1 MTSSEVDV
9 LVTEYE
15 VSILPRDDIN
25 RSAWSLNVAYRGHG
39 LYAVIAHRCC
49 LSSSGSWDYEAIPSE
64 REDEWIA
71 EHRFPLEEALRL
83 AAEHAPNVVCN
94 GKTAVELQEWLRE
107 HRAAAGSQV
116 GDR

>member
-49 LSSSGSWDYEAIPSE
+49 LSSSGSWDYEVIPSE

-71 EHRFPLEEALRL
+71 EHRFPLEEALQL

-94 GKTAVELQEWLRE
+94 GMTAVELQEWLRE
-107 HRAAAGSQV
+107 HRAATGSPV